1 MGSLHDRA
9 EGYDN
14 GMSAMRIQGIQWR
27 KSSRSNP
34 NGECVE
40 LAYLPDR
47 RIAIRDSQFPAG
59 PALVFTSAQITA
71 LLRGL
76 KEGELGDLTWPF
88 Q

>member
-14 GMSAMRIQGIQWR
+14 GMSAARILGVQWR

-40 LAYLPDR
+40 VASLLDGRTAV
-47 RIAIRDSQFPAG
+47 RDSRFPAG
-59 PALVFTSAQITA
+59 PALVFTRAQITA
-71 LLRGL
+71 LLKEL
-76 KEGELGDLTWPF
+76 KEGQLGDLRRPF